1 MAGNGMKGMV
11 IEEGERVVQQIGV
24 RINMEETR
32 ITALQAII
40 AALQAS
46 WHGPDSQMMIER
58 LEQAVQLDQQLIQV
72 LEGKKAQL
80 QKDIQEQ
87 EATSSS

>member
-1 MAGNGMKGMV
+1 MKGMV

-24 RINMEETR
+24 RIEMEQTR

-46 WHGPDSQMMIER
+46 WHGADSEAMIQRLEEAVQVDER
-58 LEQAVQLDQQLIQV
+58 LIQA
-72 LEGKKAQL
+72 LEGKRTEL
-80 QKDIQEQ
+80 QTDIQEQ
-87 EATSSS
+87 EQTSAQ